1 MTKSGK
7 YYLMQHIHTRRI
19 ILRCVRIQRKS
30 WMSLE
35 GREEWDPGSSLA
47 SRLAGMKVKMKLWL
61 GGKIWDVQKIY
72 DMGHCLYLNMWISSM
87 MPIHDAHPWRDFP
100 LTWSQTAAAAL
111 DSLFKPG
118 KRINMTFDSWCTD
131 YVLLTVTLRESDHL
145 QMWSP
150 VAAQADLR
158 PFLG

>member
-72 DMGHCLYLNMWISSM
+72 DMGHCLCLNMWISFM
-87 MPIHDAHPWRDFP
+87 MPIHDATSPWPGPRLLLLLWTACLNP
-100 LTWSQTAAAAL
+100 AKGLTWLLTRDVQITFCLPWPWESQTTSRCGL
-111 DSLFKPG
+111 QSQRKP
-118 KRINMTFDSWCTD
+118 I
-131 YVLLTVTLRESDHL
+131 
-145 QMWSP
+145 
-150 VAAQADLR
+150 
-158 PFLG
+158 

>member
-19 ILRCVRIQRKS
+19 ILRCLRIQRKS

-35 GREEWDPGSSLA
+35 GREEWEPGSSLA

-72 DMGHCLYLNMWISSM
+72 DTGHCLCLNMWISFM
-87 MPIHDAHPWRDFP
+87 MPIHDATSPWPGPRLLLLLWTACLNP
-100 LTWSQTAAAAL
+100 AKGLTWLLTRDVQITLCLPWPWESQTTSRCGL
-111 DSLFKPG
+111 QSQRKP
-118 KRINMTFDSWCTD
+118 I
-131 YVLLTVTLRESDHL
+131 
-145 QMWSP
+145 
-150 VAAQADLR
+150 
-158 PFLG
+158 

>member
-47 SRLAGMKVKMKLWL
+47 SRLAGMSRWSFGLVVKSGTSKKYM
-61 GGKIWDVQKIY
+61 IWVTVY
-72 DMGHCLYLNMWISSM
+72 ISICELVPWCPSM
-87 MPIHDAHPWRDFP
+87 MPIHDATSPWPGPRLLLLLWTACLNP
-100 LTWSQTAAAAL
+100 AKGLTWLLTRDVQITLCLPWPWESQTTSRCGL
-111 DSLFKPG
+111 RSQRKP
-118 KRINMTFDSWCTD
+118 I
-131 YVLLTVTLRESDHL
+131 
-145 QMWSP
+145 
-150 VAAQADLR
+150 
-158 PFLG
+158 

>member
-72 DMGHCLYLNMWISSM
+72 DTGHCLCLNMWISSM
-87 MPIHDAHPWRDFP
+87 MPIHDATSPWPGPRLLLLLWTACLNP
-100 LTWSQTAAAAL
+100 AKRLTWLLTRDVQITLCLPWPWESQTTSRCGL
-111 DSLFKPG
+111 RSQRKP
-118 KRINMTFDSWCTD
+118 I
-131 YVLLTVTLRESDHL
+131 
-145 QMWSP
+145 
-150 VAAQADLR
+150 
-158 PFLG
+158 